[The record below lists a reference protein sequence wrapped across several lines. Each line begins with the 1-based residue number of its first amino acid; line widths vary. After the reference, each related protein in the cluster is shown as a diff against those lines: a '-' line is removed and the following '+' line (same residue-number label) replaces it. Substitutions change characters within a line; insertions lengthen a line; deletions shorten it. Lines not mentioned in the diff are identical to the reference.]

1 MKEIGRYFVQS
12 DASAG
17 DPNRS
22 GHGLRAS
29 SGSDIRNAEASF
41 LQAVL
46 GCHMGQEPNVT
57 ACPCERKLIMS
68 GSSWGLRLEQEYSH

>member
-22 GHGLRAS
+22 GHGQRAP
-29 SGSDIRNAEASF
+29 SGSRVCNAEASF

-46 GCHMGQEPNVT
+46 GCHMGQEPNVI
-57 ACPCERKLIMS
+57 ACPCERKRITS
-68 GSSWGLRLEQEYSH
+68 GSSWGLCLGQEYSH